1 MGPRPGRHSVCG
13 TCSYS
18 STGLHDLAARCA
30 RGLPVISAA
39 PLIRGR
45 RESRMRAAPAV
56 SWANCTN
63 KTPTSIQVQRRQSDF
78 PCAMVLTAASC
89 SPRRSGFLVT
99 VISSVLTAD
108 LTPASRRQDHTTWHV
123 RNKSAFVLSA
133 PLRPPHPHPAYATI
147 MIRPSDGVGCE
158 SYSSILDSE
167 KQKYFYQGS
176 LTRHNCK
183 GEVICPTGQIS
194 LR

>member
-1 MGPRPGRHSVCG
+1 MAPGARAC
-13 TCSYS
+13 
-18 STGLHDLAARCA
+18 DLAARCA
-30 RGLPVISAA
+30 RALQRKFLA
-39 PLIRGR
+39 PPNRGR
-45 RESRMRAAPAV
+45 RESRMHAAPAV
-56 SWANCTN
+56 PWASCTN

-123 RNKSAFVLSA
+123 RNKSAFVSSA

-147 MIRPSDGVGCE
+147 MIRPSVGVGCE
-158 SYSSILDSE
+158 SYSLICASG
-167 KQKYFYQGS
+167 KQKYFCE
-176 LTRHNCK
+176 RD
-183 GEVICPTGQIS
+183 
-194 LR
+194 